1 MTTETVFVVDD
12 DEAVCDSLRL
22 LMKSI
27 GLTAETYSCAAEF
40 LDAFDPDKPGCL
52 ILDIRMPGMTGLDL
66 QKELANRHSLLPIIF
81 ITGHGDVPMAV
92 QAVQQ
97 GAIDFIQKPFRD
109 QELIDGV
116 NGALASDRKNR
127 AQLKQRELIN
137 KNLDSLTQRERQIVD
152 MIVDGH
158 SNKIIADKLCVS
170 QRTVEV
176 HRARA
181 MEKMQAASLA
191 HLVRM
196 VVEIRPD

>member
-12 DEAVCDSLRL
+12 DEAVRDSLRF

-40 LDAFDPDKPGCL
+40 LDTFDPDKPGCL

-66 QKELANRHSLLPIIF
+66 QMELANRHSLLPIIF

-137 KNLDSLTQRERQIVD
+137 KNLDSLTQRERQIVN

-158 SNKIIADKLCVS
+158 SNK
-170 QRTVEV
+170 
-176 HRARA
+176 
-181 MEKMQAASLA
+181 
-191 HLVRM
+191 
-196 VVEIRPD
+196 